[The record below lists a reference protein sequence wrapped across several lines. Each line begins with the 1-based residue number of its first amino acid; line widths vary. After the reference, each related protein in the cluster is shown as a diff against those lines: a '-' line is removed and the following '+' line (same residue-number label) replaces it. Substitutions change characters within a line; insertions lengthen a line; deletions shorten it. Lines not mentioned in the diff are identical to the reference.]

1 MEDLPP
7 AEAVVENKRQPDCH
21 RNFASGCRSE
31 RNKKHLEMASLA
43 EAATANG
50 IFASLRLKPE
60 RETPV
65 RHWHTSCIMAAQ
77 NDLIRD
83 FATDEQLA

>member
-1 MEDLPP
+1 
-7 AEAVVENKRQPDCH
+7 
-21 RNFASGCRSE
+21 
-31 RNKKHLEMASLA
+31 MASLA

-50 IFASLRLKPE
+50 IFAWLRLKPG